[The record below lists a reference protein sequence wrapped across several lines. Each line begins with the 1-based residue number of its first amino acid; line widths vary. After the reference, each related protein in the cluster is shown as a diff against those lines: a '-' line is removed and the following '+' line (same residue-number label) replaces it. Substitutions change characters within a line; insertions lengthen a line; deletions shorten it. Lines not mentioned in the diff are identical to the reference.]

1 MSVLVQWI
9 HVTAAVIGVGGLGF
23 LLLIL
28 FPSARILSPEQH
40 DLLLKAVMARFRWVA
55 SAVIVLLL
63 TSGLY
68 RIRLR
73 YWEAPW
79 ASTWKWLTV
88 KIVLALFV
96 FAISLLLTLPLK
108 IFDRF
113 RARRQMWLSIAFG
126 LALAVILISAYLRG

>member
-9 HVTAAVIGVGGLGF
+9 HVTAAVIGVGAMAFLLVILLPSVGF
-23 LLLIL
+23 LT
-28 FPSARILSPEQH
+28 AEQH
-40 DLLLKAVMARFRWVA
+40 DRLLRLVMRRFRWVNW
-55 SAVIVLLL
+55 SVILLLL

-88 KIVLALFV
+88 KIILALFV

>member
-1 MSVLVQWI
+1 MSALVQWI

-23 LLLIL
+23 LLLVL
-28 FPSARILSPEQH
+28 LPSARIFSPEQR
-40 DLLLKAVMARFRWVA
+40 DLLLKAVLARFRWVA

-68 RIRLR
+68 TIRLR
-73 YWEAPW
+73 AWDAPW
-79 ASTWKWLTV
+79 GRYWKLLTL
-88 KIVLALFV
+88 KFVLAFLV
-96 FAISLLLTLPLK
+96 FTVSLLLALPLK
-108 IFDRF
+108 AFDRF